1 MNRLKVWVEKD
12 TSVLGSM
19 LGTGS
24 DWAVLGAEPCVV
36 VVVPSV
42 AVLLRFGMGKCP
54 EIAKQMELTSL
65 VLWVGCSSTWVPKQ
79 EDGEVVGCLILKMV
93 GPVIEAG
100 SAEEVVL
107 GTVVVVAV
115 VAGGGRIHSPCMKV
129 QRKVCWACTVV
140 GGRRGLN
147 LFCCCGNLQI
157 RVLHCDRWA
166 AASAD
171 LAWK

>member
-1 MNRLKVWVEKD
+1 MYRLKVWVEKD
-12 TSVLGSM
+12 TSVLGRM

-42 AVLLRFGMGKCP
+42 AVLLRFGVGKFL
-54 EIAKQMELTSL
+54 EIAKVELTSL
-65 VLWVGCSSTWVPKQ
+65 ALWVGCSSTWALKQ
-79 EDGEVVGCLILKMV
+79 EDGEVVDCLILKMA
-93 GPVIEAG
+93 GPGIEAG

-107 GTVVVVAV
+107 GTAVVVVAV

-147 LFCCCGNLQI
+147 PFGCYGNLQI
-157 RVLHCDRWA
+157 RVLHCGRWT